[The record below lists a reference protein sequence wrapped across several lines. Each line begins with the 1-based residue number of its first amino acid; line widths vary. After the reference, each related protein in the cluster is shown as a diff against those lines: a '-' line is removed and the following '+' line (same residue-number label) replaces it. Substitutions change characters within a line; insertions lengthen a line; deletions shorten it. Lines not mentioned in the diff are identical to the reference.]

1 MPHPATIRFDDGLSA
16 IAGGRE
22 WETVAEGFGFTEG
35 PVWHRRGYLLFSDIP
50 NDRIHRWRDGEVGVY
65 REPSGRSNGLTFDEQ
80 RRLVACH
87 HELRCVTREMAHE
100 PLPIATHF
108 EGKRLNSPNDVVV
121 RSDGR
126 IFFTDPPYGI
136 NEERAG
142 AGLEPIEPELPF
154 NGVFTIAPQGSLAL
168 LIDDFDRPNGLA
180 LSPDERTLYVADTAR
195 LHVRAFDVDREGAL
209 TNGRVF
215 AEMREE
221 GRPDGMKVDRD
232 GRLYVCARTVQVFAA
247 DGKLLGV
254 IDCPRSPANCA
265 WGGDGSDFYITARTG
280 VYRVRID
287 ATGVAPHLR

>member
-1 MPHPATIRFDDGLSA
+1 MGSPATIRFDDGLSA

-35 PVWHRRGYLLFSDIP
+35 PVWHRRGSLLFSDIP
-50 NDRIHRWRDGEVGVY
+50 NGRIHRWRDGEVSVY
-65 REPSGRSNGLTFDEQ
+65 REPSGGSNGLTFDEQ
-80 RRLVACH
+80 HRLVACH
-87 HELRCVTREMAHE
+87 HELRCVTRETAHE

-136 NEERAG
+136 NEERVALG
-142 AGLEPIEPELPF
+142 IAPIKPELPF
-154 NGVFTIAPQGSLAL
+154 SGVYTVAPQGALAL

-180 LSPDERTLYVADTAR
+180 LSPDERTLYVADTSR
-195 LHVRAFDVDREGAL
+195 MHVRAFDVDREGAL

-215 AEMREE
+215 AEMRED
-221 GRPDGMKVDRD
+221 GRADGMKVDRE
-232 GRLYVCARTVQVFAA
+232 GRVYVCARTVQVFAP
-247 DGKLLGV
+247 DGKPLGV

-265 WGGDGSDFYITARTG
+265 WGGDGRDFYITARTG
-280 VYRVRID
+280 VYRMRVDTI
-287 ATGVAPHLR
+287 GIAPHLR

>member
-1 MPHPATIRFDDGLSA
+1 VIVIIRFDDGLSA

-22 WETVAEGFGFTEG
+22 WEIVGEGFGFTEG
-35 PVWHRRGYLLFSDIP
+35 PVWHRRGFLLFSDIP
-50 NDRIHRWRDGEVGVY
+50 NNRIHRWRDGETTVY

-80 RRLVACH
+80 GRLVSCH
-87 HELRCVTREMAHE
+87 HDLRCVMRETAHD

-136 NEERAG
+136 NEERRAM
-142 AGLEPIEPELPF
+142 GLETIPQDLPF
-154 NGVFTIAPQGSLAL
+154 QGVFTIAPQGSIAL

-180 LSPDERTLYVADTAR
+180 LSPDERTLYVADTNR
-195 LHVRAFDVDREGAL
+195 RHVRAFDVDREGAL
-209 TNGRVF
+209 SGGRVF
-215 AEMREE
+215 AEMRED

-232 GRLYVCARTVQVFAA
+232 GRLYVSAKTVQVFAA
-247 DGKLLGV
+247 DGQPLGV
-254 IDCPRSPANCA
+254 IDCPQSPANCA

-280 VYRVRID
+280 VYRMRID
-287 ATGVAPHLR
+287 TAGIAPHLR

>member
-1 MPHPATIRFDDGLSA
+1 VGIPATIRFDDGLSA

-50 NDRIHRWRDGEVGVY
+50 RDRIHRWRDGETSVY

-80 RRLVACH
+80 GRLVSCH
-87 HELRCVTREMAHE
+87 HELRCVMRETAHE
-100 PLPIATHF
+100 PLPIATQF
-108 EGKRLNSPNDVVV
+108 EGKRLNSPNDVIV

-136 NEERAG
+136 KEERVAAG
-142 AGLEPIEPELPF
+142 RERIEPELTF

-168 LIDDFDRPNGLA
+168 VCDDFDRPNGLA
-180 LSPDERTLYVADTAR
+180 LSPDERTLYIADTNR
-195 LHVRAFDVDREGAL
+195 LHVRAFDVDEAGAL
-209 TNGRVF
+209 SHARVF
-215 AEMREE
+215 AAIREG

-232 GRLYVCARTVQVFAA
+232 GRLYVSAKTVQVFAA
-247 DGKLLGV
+247 DGKPLGV
-254 IDCPRSPANCA
+254 IDCPQSPANCA

-280 VYRVRID
+280 VYRIRID
-287 ATGVAPHLR
+287 TIGIAPHLR